1 MSSLANS
8 IANGGKVAWNWTKS
22 KLKSAIKAISTYL
35 TIAKASQKISSK
47 VKKNS
52 KQRYWKADI
61 INKSGYTYVVLG
73 SAISYSQAK
82 ARVSAGKS
90 VFTVTK
96 AEARNLA
103 RNFGGVVG
111 PEIGRKSLGQ
121 YWHYHVNNRK
131 NKAHIFYIF

>member
-1 MSSLANS
+1 MRQLSVLR
-8 IANGGKVAWNWTKS
+8 I
-22 KLKSAIKAISTYL
+22 LSATAVITMTL
-35 TIAKASQKISSK
+35 RLGCTTC
-47 VKKNS
+47 
-52 KQRYWKADI
+52 KADI